1 MLLANSAVRNI
12 IREGKTHQL
21 DSVIQTGAAEGMQSM
36 DRTLVQMV
44 QGGQITY
51 EEAKNFAVD
60 LAEFDR
66 MMKG

>member
-1 MLLANSAVRNI
+1 
-12 IREGKTHQL
+12 
-21 DSVIQTGAAEGMQSM
+21 MQSM